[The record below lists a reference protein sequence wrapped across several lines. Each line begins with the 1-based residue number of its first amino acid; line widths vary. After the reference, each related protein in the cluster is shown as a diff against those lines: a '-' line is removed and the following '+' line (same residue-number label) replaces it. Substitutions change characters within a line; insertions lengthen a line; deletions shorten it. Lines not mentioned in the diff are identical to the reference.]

1 MNKKGFTLV
10 ELLGT
15 IIVIALISVLVVPRI
30 VNWYSNSTD
39 TYEELNEELII
50 EGARIYIEDHPNTK
64 KQIQEHASGYDPY
77 LISMDTMINYGCLDE
92 SNVKKISKE
101 NLDNAKVRV
110 SYNGS
115 YFEYYLE
122 K

>member
-15 IIVIALISVLVVPRI
+15 IVIIALISILIVPRI

-39 TYEELNEELII
+39 SYEELNEELII
-50 EGARIYIEDHPNTK
+50 EAARIYIDEHPNDAESLKNGTVTV
-64 KQIQEHASGYDPY
+64 QY
-77 LISMDTMINYGCLDE
+77 ISMTQMINYGCLDE
-92 SNVKKISKE
+92 NNVKKISKE
-101 NLDNAKVRV
+101 NLESARVRV
-110 SYNGS
+110 SYNGN

>member
-15 IIVIALISVLVVPRI
+15 IVIIALISILVVPRI

-50 EGARIYIEDHPNTK
+50 EGARIFVEDHPNDYPKEAGNVYHINMT
-64 KQIQEHASGYDPY
+64 Q
-77 LISMDTMINYGCLDE
+77 MINYGSLDE
-92 SNVKKISKE
+92 NNVKKISKE
-101 NLDNAKVRV
+101 NLESAQVRV
-110 SYNGS
+110 TYNGS

>member
-1 MNKKGFTLV
+1 MNKKGFTLI

-15 IIVIALISVLVVPRI
+15 IIIIALISILVVPRI

-39 TYEELNEELII
+39 NYEELNDELII
-50 EGARIYIEDHPNTK
+50 EGARIYVEDHPNIKEDIKNNGNT
-64 KQIQEHASGYDPY
+64 YY
-77 LISMDTMINYGCLDE
+77 VSMTQMINYGCLDE
-92 SNVKKISKE
+92 NNVKKISKE
-101 NLDNAKVRV
+101 NLESAKVRV
-110 SYNGS
+110 TYNGN

>member
-1 MNKKGFTLV
+1 MSKKGFTLV

-15 IIVIALISVLVVPRI
+15 IVIIALISVLIVPRI

-39 TYEELNEELII
+39 SYEELNDELII
-50 EGARIYIEDHPNTK
+50 EAARIYIDEHQEDRENIKNGTVPVF
-64 KQIQEHASGYDPY
+64 Y
-77 LISMDTMINYGCLDE
+77 ISMQQMINYGCLDE
-92 SNVKKISKE
+92 KNVKKVSKE
-101 NLDNAKVRV
+101 NLESARVRV
-110 SYNGS
+110 TYNGN

>member
-1 MNKKGFTLV
+1 MKNKAFTLV

-15 IIVIALISVLVVPRI
+15 IVIIALISILVVPRI

-64 KQIQEHASGYDPY
+64 KLIQEHASGYDPY

>member
-15 IIVIALISVLVVPRI
+15 IVIIALISILIVPRI

-39 TYEELNEELII
+39 SYEELNEELII
-50 EGARIYIEDHPNTK
+50 EAARIYVDEHPNDK
-64 KQIQEHASGYDPY
+64 KEIQDGDVKRY
-77 LISMDTMINYGCLDE
+77 SMTQLVNYGCLDE
-92 SNVKKISKE
+92 NNVKKISKE
-101 NLDNAKVRV
+101 NLETAKVRV
-110 SYNGS
+110 SYNGN